1 MRSPGVAKML
11 AFGASLV
18 LLAAGLSWILRGADA
33 EVATRLPH
41 GSFVPSED
49 RSRAEIWAVGDGAD
63 AELAGARVTRLIERS
78 GPDRVLYLGDVYES
92 GTREEFEQNYAPTF
106 GRLAS
111 ITAPTLGNHE
121 APNAEVGYEPYWRD
135 IYGNTPP
142 SFYSFELGGWEI
154 LSLNSEIDH
163 DSGSDQ
169 VRWIRE
175 QTREGGDCRL
185 AFWHRPRYSAGTT
198 HGDDPSLQPLWD
210 ALSGRARL
218 IVNGHEHDM
227 QRLAPRSGIIQLVAG
242 AGGRSSYPIDR
253 GYGGL
258 RFSDDQLL
266 GALRL
271 QLAPGRASYAF
282 VSVGGTIL
290 DSGSVR
296 CSR

>member
-1 MRSPGVAKML
+1 MRSSGVAKML
-11 AFGASLV
+11 AFGVSLV
-18 LLAAGLSWILRGADA
+18 LVLAALLWILRGADR
-33 EVATRLPH
+33 EVAMRLPQ
-41 GSFVPSED
+41 GSFVPSGD
-49 RSRAEIWAVGDGAD
+49 RGRAEIWAVGDGAD
-63 AELAGARVTRLIERS
+63 AGLAGASVTRLIERRA
-78 GPDRVLYLGDVYES
+78 DRVLYLGDVYES
-92 GTREEFEQNYAPTF
+92 GTKEEFEQNYAPTF

-121 APNAEVGYEPYWRD
+121 APNAELGYDPYWRK
-135 IYGNTPP
+135 IYGEVPP

-210 ALSGRARL
+210 AVSGRARL
-218 IVNGHEHDM
+218 VVNGHEHDM
-227 QRLAPRSGIIQLVAG
+227 QRLAARDGIIQLIAG
-242 AGGRSSYPIDR
+242 SGGRSAYLIDP
-253 GYGGL
+253 GYEGL
-258 RFSDDQLL
+258 RFGDDQLV

-271 QLAPGRASYAF
+271 RLRPGHASYAF
-282 VSVGGTIL
+282 VSARGAIL
-290 DSGSVR
+290 DSGTVR
-296 CSR
+296 CQA